1 MRTFKVGD
9 KVKFLDQQGGG
20 TVTKVISPVLVNV
33 EVDGFEIPT
42 LTKEIV
48 LDFVEDKAGK
58 MFTSQNSSAFTSEK
72 ETNGNKDMGFSDDGY
87 DLEDEYLNLSHEQE
101 DIREERL
108 YLSRKGQEKEKGVYL
123 AFVPCDQKWL
133 IGGDYFVY
141 LVNNSDY
148 TLLYSLFLKDE
159 TNECFAGEDYGSV
172 EEKSRLLLS
181 TISDKELEKWTNGV
195 IQILLHKDKSK
206 SILMPANYEIKI
218 RTAKFFKE
226 GCFEDTGLFTEKALL
241 VPIVTINTHNI
252 AAEYEKT
259 AAQRLADAKKLQ
271 DMKAESVAVEVKEA
285 KPVSFFDK
293 HLVNRHEA
301 EVDLHIEELTDTDKG
316 LNNADMLNI
325 QLDYFRKCLD
335 KALEMNLDKIVF
347 IHGVGQ
353 GVLKH
358 NIEEELDK
366 YSFLHYFPASMQKYG
381 VGATEV
387 IIGKNRK

>member
-20 TVTKVISPVLVNV
+20 VIKKVISPSLVNV

-58 MFTSQNSSAFTSEK
+58 MFTSQSQFTNED
-72 ETNGNKDMGFSDDGY
+72 TAMY
-87 DLEDEYLNLSHEQE
+87 DENEDINLSNDE
-101 DIREERL
+101 DDVRQERL

-133 IGGDYFVY
+133 IAGEYFVY

-148 TLLYSLFLKDE
+148 TLLYSLFLRDE
-159 TNECFAGEDYGSV
+159 ENECFIGEDFGSV
-172 EEKSRLLLS
+172 EEKSRFLLA
-181 TISDKELEKWTNGV
+181 TIDDKQLEKWTNGV
-195 IQILLHKDKSK
+195 IQILLHRDKSK
-206 SILMPANYEIKI
+206 AILMPANYQIKI
-218 RTAKFFKE
+218 KTSKFFKE
-226 GCFEDTGLFTEKALL
+226 GCFEESGLFVEKALL
-241 VPIVTINTHNI
+241 VPIVMTKTQDI
-252 AAEYEKT
+252 AVDYEQT
-259 AAQRLADAKKLQ
+259 LSQRQAVAKKLQ
-271 DMKAESVAVEVKEA
+271 DMKADNVVVEVQQT
-285 KPVSFFDK
+285 KPQSFFDK

-301 EVDLHIEELTDTDKG
+301 EVDLHIEELVDTEKG
-316 LNNADMLNI
+316 LESIDKLNI
-325 QLDYFRKCLD
+325 QMDYFRKCLD
-335 KALEMNLDKIVF
+335 KAIEMNLDKIVF

-358 NIEEELDK
+358 NIEEELQK
-366 YSFLHYFPASMQKYG
+366 FSFIHYFPASMQQYG